1 MTAIQRIAMEC
12 GSLLPLSAAGGLL
25 RHKKAGASLQLS
37 KSASKLSKTAK
48 DAVES
53 PGKRPIPL
61 WFHLALAGTVLLFF
75 IWYVAVELHQN
86 GILGFPLD
94 DPWIHLTFA
103 RNLAR
108 GMGFAYNHG
117 EPVQGSTAPLWT
129 LILAFFHLF
138 TRNATAMVWIT
149 KLLDAFFLWVAA
161 VFASRLTAHLATNQ
175 WAGLAAG
182 LAVATLCH
190 FDWAMVSGMEVTLS
204 VALVL
209 AGLYYYATRPRGR
222 KAYLSWAL
230 FALAVYTRPETLMVA
245 AFLIIDLAIRR
256 FAFRQKV
263 IFWRGLGL
271 WLLVLVPYFALNLTL
286 VHSLFPQTY
295 LAKVGRTS
303 LFSALATGDNRQ
315 IALLL
320 GKAPWVYFSGFVSH
334 LWRGSPV
341 LVLLAIPGIIVSVTA
356 TIRRKGTTGFL
367 IPFIAL
373 GYAPIL
379 GMTAPF
385 GAPAFQNGRYLGAP
399 VGVVV
404 LLGVLGGDWLLKRIR
419 RRTGRLAA
427 EGVLAALALFN
438 VVSTGL
444 ATTRNTALAESS
456 INRMQVV
463 VGKWLAEN
471 TPASAVIACNDVG
484 AIGYFA
490 NRRILDLLGLVTPG
504 ALAYRRKQPAGNESQ
519 DDLGYI
525 QAVKPDYL
533 AIFPSWF
540 RDLQGAKFIQPV
552 YAVDIKDNYASQ
564 YDFEP
569 QLRTFAGI
577 LVTGLDLEPVQS
589 TTVIFKC
596 DWTQGHS

>member
-1 MTAIQRIAMEC
+1 VDC
-12 GSLLPLSAAGGLL
+12 
-25 RHKKAGASLQLS
+25 
-37 KSASKLSKTAK
+37 
-48 DAVES
+48 
-53 PGKRPIPL
+53 RPIPL
-61 WFHLALAGTVLLFF
+61 WFYLALAGTVLLFF

-86 GILGFPLD
+86 GVLGFPLD

-108 GMGFAYNHG
+108 GWGFAYNHG

-129 LILAFFHLF
+129 VILALFHRF
-138 TRNATAMVWIT
+138 TRSAVAMVWMT
-149 KLLDAFFLWVAA
+149 KLLNAFFLWVAA
-161 VFASRLTAHLATNQ
+161 IFAGRLTAHMTANR

-204 VALVL
+204 LALVL

-222 KAYLSWAL
+222 KAYRSWAL
-230 FALAVYTRPETLMVA
+230 FALAVYTRPETLMLAV
-245 AFLIIDLAIRR
+245 FLVIDLAIRR

-271 WLLVLVPYFALNLTL
+271 WLLILVPYFALNLAL

-295 LAKVGRTS
+295 VAKVGRTS
-303 LFSALATGDNRQ
+303 LFSALATGDSRQ
-315 IALLL
+315 VALLL

-334 LWRGSPV
+334 LWRGNPV
-341 LVLLAIPGIIVSVTA
+341 LVILAIPGIFVAITA
-356 TIRRKGTTGFL
+356 TIRRKGTPGFL
-367 IPFIAL
+367 MPFIAL

-404 LLGVLGGDWLLKRIR
+404 LLSVLGGAWLSGRIR
-419 RRTGRLAA
+419 RKAVHHAVGA
-427 EGVLAALALFN
+427 VLAALVLFN
-438 VVSTGL
+438 VVTTGL

-463 VGKWLAEN
+463 VGKWLAGN

-504 ALAYRRKQPAGNESQ
+504 ALAYRLKQPAGSESR

-540 RDLQGAKFIQPV
+540 PDLKGAKFIQPV

-569 QLRTFAGI
+569 QLRAFAGI
-577 LVTGLDLEPVQS
+577 LVTSLDLESIPS